1 VGRAFEER
9 EVFEVVK
16 EFNGDKAPGSD
27 GFSMA
32 FFQSCWDAI
41 KDVMKV
47 FLEFH
52 EGGKRV

>member
-1 VGRAFEER
+1 
-9 EVFEVVK
+9 VVK
-16 EFNGDKAPGSD
+16 ELNGDKVPDSD
-27 GFSMA
+27 GFTMA

-52 EGGKRV
+52 EGGKFV